1 MCSRHLKADFVFA
14 WPTAEIAVMGPEGA
28 ANIIFRHEIMNAENP
43 DEMRQSKVDEYK
55 KKFANPYVAAAHG
68 YIDAVI
74 EPGETR
80 RFVIHALEISGQK
93 NQISPQKKHG
103 IPPF

>member
-1 MCSRHLKADFVFA
+1 
-14 WPTAEIAVMGPEGA
+14 MGPEGA
-28 ANIIFRHEIMNAENP
+28 ANIIFRNEIKNAENP
-43 DEMRQSKVDEYK
+43 EQVRQEKVEEYK

-74 EPGETR
+74 EPAETR
-80 RFVIHALEISGQK
+80 RFVVHALEVSSQK
-93 NQISPQKKHG
+93 SELRSSKKHG